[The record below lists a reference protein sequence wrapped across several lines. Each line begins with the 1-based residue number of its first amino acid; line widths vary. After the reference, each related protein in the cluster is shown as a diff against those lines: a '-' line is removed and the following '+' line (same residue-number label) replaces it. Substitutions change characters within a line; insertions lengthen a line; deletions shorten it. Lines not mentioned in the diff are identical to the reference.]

1 MDDGAT
7 HKRRVNLLSLY
18 TVDGDA
24 AFERAVDVFN
34 ERGFD
39 IE

>member
-1 MDDGAT
+1 
-7 HKRRVNLLSLY
+7 VNLPSLY

-24 AFERAVDVFN
+24 AFERAVDAFD

-39 IE
+39 IG